1 MGTPKQEKLI
11 KLLMVNYGKAGET
24 KSLGNLMIEAGYSK
38 KSAKNPKL
46 FLESPII
53 KEGIEDFIKTLD
65 DKRRLAL
72 TKITAKKLEKS
83 NAYQLALITDVL
95 TKNHQLLTGGD
106 TEKSKTVIEI
116 SEQVSKRY
124 DTHEN
129 AEHSG

>member
-1 MGTPKQEKLI
+1 M
-11 KLLMVNYGKAGET
+11 
-24 KSLGNLMIEAGYSK
+24 
-38 KSAKNPKL
+38 
-46 FLESPII
+46 
-53 KEGIEDFIKTLD
+53 
-65 DKRRLAL
+65 AL